1 MSYRLGVD
9 IGGTFTDFALLNAT
23 TGQLTHYKV
32 PTTTADPA
40 EGVIHGL
47 SDLLERCEVNPR
59 DVEYFVHGTT
69 LGLNT
74 VIQRSG
80 ANLAFFTT
88 DGFRDLLEVQRMRLA
103 DPLNFASTRPAPLI
117 PRWQVFEI
125 QERILADG
133 SVDVQL
139 EPQSVVRAV
148 HAVTSLGLDGVVV
161 CLLNAHRNALHEQA
175 VRAIAAEI
183 APDLYVCCSHDVWP
197 QMREY
202 ERATVAV
209 LNAYIRPKLAGYL
222 DSLTGRL
229 HELGVRVQPY
239 ITRSNGGVMT
249 AKRAHDA
256 PVQTLLSGPAS
267 GVIGAM
273 QAARTTG
280 LRDVLTLDMGGTSAD
295 IAVVRDGEAQYS
307 RDEHVSDFPVIMPS
321 VGVSSIGAGGGS
333 IAWIDR
339 SGLLKVGPRSA
350 GAEPGPACYG
360 RGGAEPTLT
369 DAFLVS
375 GYIDPDNFL
384 GGRIRLQP
392 ELARTAIRPIAERL
406 GLSTEAAAEGII
418 EVSTANM
425 YAEFS
430 QVMARH
436 GLDPR
441 DFTLVAFGGAGPIQA
456 CFLADEFHI
465 PRILIPASP
474 GTLCALGALS
484 ADIRSDYVRT
494 VGARVSDVPLE
505 RLWPVVDDLRRKAE
519 EWLTAEGPSTLTQ
532 RLTHTADMR
541 YGHQAYEIE
550 VPLDLDWLDQN
561 NTEAL
566 LRAFHALHLKL
577 YGHADP
583 EEPVEIISLHV
594 RAIAD
599 TPKPPSRK
607 LAAALEPT
615 RTEGERTIRIRG
627 QQHRAKTYPRN
638 ELLAGDMFTGPAVVD
653 DDGSTILVPIGFEA
667 RVDAHGSLI
676 ITHTAVD

>member
-1 MSYRLGVD
+1 MAYRLGVD
-9 IGGTFTDFALLNAT
+9 IGGTFTDFALLNASA
-23 TGQLTHYKV
+23 GRLTHYKV
-32 PTTTADPA
+32 PTTPADPA
-40 EGVIHGL
+40 EGVVLGL
-47 SDLLERCEVNPR
+47 SDLLEQCEVDPR
-59 DVEYFVHGTT
+59 DIEYFVHGTT

-88 DGFRDLLEVQRMRLA
+88 EGFRDLLEVQRMRLA
-103 DPLNFASTRPAPLI
+103 DPLNFASKRPAPLI
-117 PRWQVFEI
+117 PRWHVFEI
-125 QERILADG
+125 RERILADG
-133 SVDVQL
+133 SLDVQL
-139 EPQSVVRAV
+139 DPQSVARAV
-148 HAVTSLGLDGVVV
+148 QAVTSLGLDGVVV

-175 VRAIAAEI
+175 VRAIAREI
-183 APDLYVCCSHDVWP
+183 APDLYMCCSHEVWP
-197 QMREY
+197 QIREY
-202 ERATVAV
+202 ERAIVAV
-209 LNAYIRPKLAGYL
+209 INAYIRPKLAGYL
-222 DSLTGRL
+222 DSLTRRL
-229 HELGVRVQPY
+229 SEMGVHVQPY

-249 AKRAHDA
+249 AQSAYQT

-273 QAARTTG
+273 QAARTAG
-280 LRDVLTLDMGGTSAD
+280 LRDVLTLDMSGTSAD

-333 IAWIDR
+333 VAWIDR
-339 SGLLKVGPRSA
+339 SGLLKVGPSSA

-360 RGGAEPTLT
+360 RGGTAPTLT

-375 GYIDPDNFL
+375 GFIDPDNFL
-384 GGRIRLQP
+384 GGRIRLQT
-392 ELARTAIRPIAERL
+392 ELAHSVIGPIAERL
-406 GLSTEAAAEGII
+406 NISVEAAAEGII
-418 EVSTANM
+418 QVSTANM

-430 QVMARH
+430 QVMARN

-465 PRILIPASP
+465 PRVLIPASP
-474 GTLCALGALS
+474 GTLCAVGALS

-494 VGARVSDVPLE
+494 VGTRVTDGPLE
-505 RLWPVVDDLRRKAE
+505 RLRPVVDALRRQAE
-519 EWLTAEGPSTLTQ
+519 EWLSGEGPSGLEQ

-561 NTEAL
+561 DTEAL
-566 LRAFHALHLKL
+566 LRAFHSLHQQL

-594 RAIAD
+594 KAVAD

-607 LAAALEPT
+607 LASALEPT
-615 RTEGERTIRIRG
+615 RTTGERTIRIRG
-627 QQHRAKTYPRN
+627 QRHQAKTYVRDD
-638 ELLAGDMFTGPAVVD
+638 LLAGDAFTGPAVVD
-653 DDGSTILVPIGFEA
+653 EDGSTVLVPVGFKA
-667 RVDAHGSLI
+667 QVDANGNLV
-676 ITHTAVD
+676 ITHPVVD